1 MTTFRIHYKN
11 GLTVLAEDKR
21 SLDKLRKEIATK
33 DQIEIVGSYAY
44 DDDGYGKNGIFVIDT
59 IYIDHIEELAEG
71 EEI

>member
-1 MTTFRIHYKN
+1 VTTFRIHYKN

-33 DQIEIVGSYAY
+33 DQIAIVGSYAY
-44 DDDGYGKNGIFVIDT
+44 DDEEFGDIGIFTIDT